1 MNARKLDLRGYVPST
16 LRAVIGGT
24 SYEAR
29 LILEGRLA
37 MTPAQSATVR
47 AAPCMKTWNGIPC
60 LGSGPHDV
68 HRNGARNVQWD
79 DAASDR
85 SVSA

>member
-1 MNARKLDLRGYVPST
+1 MNARKLDLRGYAPST

-37 MTPAQSATVR
+37 MTPAQSAAVR
-47 AAPCMKTWNGIPC
+47 AAPCMETWNGIPC
-60 LGSGPHDV
+60 LRGGPHDV
-68 HRNGARNVQWD
+68 HRNASRNVQWD
-79 DAASDR
+79 DAASDL